1 MNGVGIGFFLGGIL
15 SITVAGCAF
24 LFWPRHMRLFA
35 LRYDFSPYKK
45 GFLAFRY
52 LLGSCPLFQAV
63 LALLL
68 PLSDEK
74 ACILLI
80 TGVVIFCQYL
90 LLLKDRLFLEKKNFL
105 ARCTRE
111 QVQHIDRK
119 MIRTGLPNFY
129 GTTISLAMFLRL
141 GNWWTSQQLS
151 NMLSLLPLVC
161 VALYLTMAGV
171 EVLLVS
177 WARRQLRQLGR

>member
-1 MNGVGIGFFLGGIL
+1 MQSMNGMGIGFFLGGRL
-15 SITVAGCAF
+15 SITVEG
-24 LFWPRHMRLFA
+24 
-35 LRYDFSPYKK
+35 YDFSPYKK

-119 MIRTGLPNFY
+119 MIRTGLP
-129 GTTISLAMFLRL
+129 
-141 GNWWTSQQLS
+141 
-151 NMLSLLPLVC
+151 
-161 VALYLTMAGV
+161 
-171 EVLLVS
+171 
-177 WARRQLRQLGR
+177 